1 MFQPGSTAWS
11 RIATSDNISFSI
23 HFIIVLNRLNERSTF
38 DLKRIA
44 VKAGIAALALSV
56 LSIAG
61 ACGKRKPPLP
71 PTERVLQRAE
81 VGGFQRG
88 NQVILNWKMPMA
100 NAPQGSVLHISRADV
115 YRLTERLDAPQSL
128 SEEEFASR
136 SLIVA
141 TIPLTN
147 SDFGGKTLQYTD
159 TLQFAG
165 QAARLRY
172 AIRFVNASGQRAA
185 FSNFFLLEPAAR
197 IASAPASLST
207 DLSQEAVRLNWTPPA
222 ANVDGTTPANI
233 LGYNV
238 YRSESETVPARLLNQ
253 TPVSDPSFEDRFFD
267 FEKEYLYFVR
277 AVSLGTDA
285 VPTESSESNIVRIKP
300 VDTFAPSAPAA
311 VTIAATP
318 TSISL
323 FFPANPETDIEGY
336 RIYRST
342 DENLPMDQWQL
353 MTKELLKAN
362 TFQDET
368 VESGKTYFYYVT
380 ATDKYKNVSEP
391 SDVVSETVP

>member
-1 MFQPGSTAWS
+1 MHNLASQIS
-11 RIATSDNISFSI
+11 R
-23 HFIIVLNRLNERSTF
+23 RLIKQIGT
-38 DLKRIA
+38 
-44 VKAGIAALALSV
+44 KASVAALLLTV
-56 LSIAG
+56 LIAAG

-71 PTERVLQRAE
+71 PNERVMQRAE
-81 VGGFQRG
+81 VSGFQRG

-136 SLIVA
+136 SLVVA
-141 TIPLTN
+141 TIPVTKD
-147 SDFGGKTLQYTD
+147 DFGGKTLQFTD

-172 AIRFVNASGQRAA
+172 AVRFVNASGQRAA
-185 FSNFFLLEPAAR
+185 FSNFFLLEPAAKV
-197 IASAPASLST
+197 AAAPTSLTT
-207 DLSQEAVRLNWTPPA
+207 DLSQEAVRLTWSPPA
-222 ANVDGTTPANI
+222 ANVDGTLPVNV
-233 LGYNV
+233 LGYNI

-253 TPVSDPSFEDRFFD
+253 TPISDTSFEDLFFD
-267 FEKEYLYFVR
+267 FEKDYFYFVR

-285 VPTESSESNIVRIKP
+285 APTESSESNIVKIKP

-318 TSISL
+318 TSISI
-323 FFPANPETDIEGY
+323 FFPANPEPDIEGY
-336 RIYRST
+336 SVYRST
-342 DENLPMDQWQL
+342 DENLPKDQWQL
-353 MTKELLKAN
+353 LTAELLRAN
-362 TFQDET
+362 TYQDER

-391 SDVVSETVP
+391 SEVVSETVP